1 MLSQDRSLVAG
12 LKGGNDAG
20 WSWDVSYNYGY
31 NHIGFKTQNTINY
44 SLGTASPTSFY
55 DGALEYTQNVVNA
68 DVTKTLDWGLAYP
81 ATLSFGAESRRE
93 KWNQSPGDPASY
105 ENGGAQG
112 VQGLPQTTR
121 SREGGGGQG
130 GVSTGEHG

>member
-68 DVTKTLDWGLAYP
+68 DVTKPLDCGLAYP
-81 ATLSFGAESRRE
+81 APLSFGAEDRRE
-93 KWNQSPGDPASY
+93 EGDQRQ
-105 ENGGAQG
+105 EERRVGTEGGRSC
-112 VQGLPQTTR
+112 R
-121 SREGGGGQG
+121 SR
-130 GVSTGEHG
+130 VSP

>member
-81 ATLSFGAESRRE
+81 ATLSLAAEYRRE
-93 KWNQSPGDPASY
+93 QWNHSPGEPAPYGTRGAPGFPGSTTTNYGHTDPHTS
-105 ENGGAQG
+105 
-112 VQGLPQTTR
+112 TR
-121 SREGGGGQG
+121 S
-130 GVSTGEHG
+130 HG

>member
-31 NHIGFKTQNTINY
+31 NHIGFKTQNTIHY

-68 DVTKTLDWGLAYP
+68 AVTKTLDWGLARS
-81 ATLSFGAESRRE
+81 AAHTSEH
-93 KWNQSPGDPASY
+93 QSLMSTSY
-105 ENGGAQG
+105 A
-112 VQGLPQTTR
+112 VICL
-121 SREGGGGQG
+121 
-130 GVSTGEHG
+130 